1 MKNIQTFFLILFFTN
16 CYSQYIFE
24 KKQLPKK
31 ISLESFTEII
41 NAKDEVLDIQEV
53 ILKFETQQPRVKA
66 SIRKYFGYTN
76 DNYWAKVAIQNKTNQ
91 SLNYLLS
98 TATPMTNL
106 VELYVVDEHSKKIKK
121 IVNGAS
127 LSPSKRILD
136 SNDVLFD
143 LNIKPN
149 ANLFL
154 YIHYSTDGGVVAV
167 PIELYSYKNFYKNT
181 IHKKFIN
188 GVFYGLVIQFSLF
201 LFFLYFAMRGTKILT
216 LAFFILLSGLIAFT
230 LDGYFSIYFNQD
242 SGVFLNNIFLLIF
255 ILTGLLLGK
264 FGELSLKI
272 KTNNKKLFY
281 VFQIFYVLNISL
293 FPLQCIFKTYFALFL
308 ILSNLF
314 GFILFLLI
322 GFALLTSKNRNDKV
336 IIFFVLG
343 NITLFVGY
351 LIYSLKIYG
360 ILNSTTLI
368 ESSTKISIALTI
380 ILFTIR
386 EVIYLFRLRILKN
399 NLREKALNK
408 IQEIKDLKCYL
419 LSNVSHELRTPLNVI
434 MNLNRNILEKNI
446 DVSITKKCENI
457 QNSSENLLNSIND
470 ILDFSKIDKK
480 ELKLDNLAFNPLE
493 TLIRIKKTQEL
504 RVNEKGLKFNFYKS
518 DGFPNLVMGDE
529 VRFSQIINNLMNNAI
544 KFTSVGFVDFDI
556 QSKLMPNNKVRITV
570 SITDSGVGI
579 ENEKIDRIFDSF
591 SQNSI
596 DNKRAYGGVGLGLYI
611 VKSLIDMQGGVVE
624 VNSVLGKGTNFKI
637 SIDFDIAVQPQNQ
650 IVSDHPTVYDLGG
663 KSILVVEDN
672 KMNQMIISVITKKW
686 LNTNVIYVNNGQEAL
701 EAFAENHFDIVL
713 MDLQMPIMDGYEA
726 TIAIRNGEAGAHNS
740 NIPIIAV
747 TADVMETTKKRAK
760 EIGMNDYLSKP
771 IKKETLYDA
780 IKKLV

>member
-1 MKNIQTFFLILFFTN
+1 MKNIQTFLLMLFFTN
-16 CYSQYIFE
+16 CYSQYVFE
-24 KKQLPKK
+24 KKALPEKV
-31 ISLESFTEII
+31 SLESFTEII
-41 NAKDEVLDIQEV
+41 NAEDEVLDIQEV
-53 ILKFETQQPRVKA
+53 ILKFESQQPRVRA
-66 SIRKYFGYTN
+66 SIQKYFGYTN

-106 VELYVVDEHSKKIKK
+106 VELYVVDRDSKKIKK

-127 LSPSKRILD
+127 LNYSKRILA
-136 SNDVLFD
+136 SNEVIFD
-143 LNIKPN
+143 LSINPDT
-149 ANLFL
+149 NLDL
-154 YIHYSTDGGVVAV
+154 YVHYSTTGSVVAI
-167 PIELYSYKNFYKNT
+167 PMKLYSYESFYKNT

-201 LFFLYFAMRGTKILT
+201 LFFLYFAMRGAKIVT

-230 LDGYFSIYFNQD
+230 LDGYFSTYFKQD
-242 SGVFLNNIFLLIF
+242 SGVFLNNIFLLIL

-281 VFQIFYVLNISL
+281 VFQIFYVLNITL
-293 FPLQCIFKTYFALFL
+293 FPLQCIFKTHFALFL

-322 GFALLTSKNRNDKV
+322 GFALLTFKNRKDKI

-343 NITLFVGY
+343 NVSLFVGY

-360 ILNSTTLI
+360 ILDSTTLI

-399 NLREKALNK
+399 SLREKALSK
-408 IQEIKDLKCYL
+408 TQEIKDLKCYL
-419 LSNVSHELRTPLNVI
+419 LCNISHELRTPLNVI
-434 MNLNRNILEKNI
+434 MNLNRDILEKNI
-446 DVSITKKCENI
+446 DTSTNKKCENI

-470 ILDFSKIDKK
+470 ILDFSKIEKK
-480 ELKLDNLAFNPLE
+480 ELKLDNLAFNPLQ

-504 RVNEKGLKFNFYKS
+504 RVTEKGLKFNFS
-518 DGFPNLVMGDE
+518 ESEGFPNLVIGDE
-529 VRFSQIINNLMNNAI
+529 SRFSQIINNLMDNAI

-556 QSKLMPNNKVRITV
+556 KSKVIPNNKVRITV
-570 SITDSGVGI
+570 SITDSGIGI

-591 SQNSI
+591 SQKSI
-596 DNKRAYGGVGLGLYI
+596 DNKRAYGGIGLGLYI

-624 VNSVLGKGTNFKI
+624 VKSVLGKGTNFKI
-637 SIDFDIAVQPQNQ
+637 SIDFDIVVQSQME
-650 IVSDHPTVYDLGG
+650 IVAPVPTVYDLGG
-663 KSILVVEDN
+663 KSILVAEDN
-672 KMNQMIISVITKKW
+672 KMNQMIIDVITKKW
-686 LNTNVIYVNNGQEAL
+686 LNTKVLYVNNGQEAL
-701 EAFAENHFDIVL
+701 EAFETNHFDIVL

-726 TIAIRNGEAGAHNS
+726 TVAIRNGEAGAYNC

-747 TADVMETTKKRAK
+747 TADVMETTKNRVK

-771 IKKETLYDA
+771 IKKETLYKA
-780 IKKLV
+780 IKELV

>member
-1 MKNIQTFFLILFFTN
+1 MKNIQTFLLMLFFTN
-16 CYSQYIFE
+16 CYSQYVFE
-24 KKQLPKK
+24 KKALPEKV
-31 ISLESFTEII
+31 SLESFTEII
-41 NAKDEVLDIQEV
+41 NAEDEVLDIQEV
-53 ILKFETQQPRVKA
+53 ILKFESQQPRVRA
-66 SIRKYFGYTN
+66 SIQKYFGYTN

-106 VELYVVDEHSKKIKK
+106 VELYVVDRDSKKIKK

-127 LSPSKRILD
+127 LNYSKRILA
-136 SNDVLFD
+136 SNEVIFD
-143 LNIKPN
+143 LSINPDT
-149 ANLFL
+149 NLDL
-154 YIHYSTDGGVVAV
+154 YVHYSTTGSVVAI
-167 PIELYSYKNFYKNT
+167 PMKLYSYESFYKNT

-201 LFFLYFAMRGTKILT
+201 LFFLYFAMRGAKIVT

-230 LDGYFSIYFNQD
+230 LDGYFSTYFKQD
-242 SGVFLNNIFLLIF
+242 SGVFLNNIFLLIL

-281 VFQIFYVLNISL
+281 VFQIFYVLNITL
-293 FPLQCIFKTYFALFL
+293 FPLQCIFKTHFALFL

-322 GFALLTSKNRNDKV
+322 GFALLTFKNRKDKI

-343 NITLFVGY
+343 NVSLFVGY

-360 ILNSTTLI
+360 ILDSTTLI

-399 NLREKALNK
+399 SLREKALSK
-408 IQEIKDLKCYL
+408 TQEIKDLKCYL
-419 LSNVSHELRTPLNVI
+419 LCNISHELRTPLNVI
-434 MNLNRNILEKNI
+434 MNLNRDILEKNI
-446 DVSITKKCENI
+446 DTSTNKKCENI

-470 ILDFSKIDKK
+470 ILDFSKIEKK
-480 ELKLDNLAFNPLE
+480 ELKLDNLAFNPLQ

-504 RVNEKGLKFNFYKS
+504 RVTEKGLKFNFS
-518 DGFPNLVMGDE
+518 ESEGFPNLVIGDE
-529 VRFSQIINNLMNNAI
+529 SRFSQIINNLMDNAI

-556 QSKLMPNNKVRITV
+556 KSKVIPNNKVRITV
-570 SITDSGVGI
+570 SITDSGIGI

-591 SQNSI
+591 SQKSI
-596 DNKRAYGGVGLGLYI
+596 DNKRAYGGIGLGLYI

-624 VNSVLGKGTNFKI
+624 VKSVLGKGTNFKI
-637 SIDFDIAVQPQNQ
+637 SIDFDIVVQSQME
-650 IVSDHPTVYDLGG
+650 IVAPVPTVYDLGG
-663 KSILVVEDN
+663 KSILVAEDN
-672 KMNQMIISVITKKW
+672 KMNQMIIDVITKKW
-686 LNTNVIYVNNGQEAL
+686 LNTKVLYVNNGQEAL
-701 EAFAENHFDIVL
+701 EAFETNHFDIVL

-726 TIAIRNGEAGAHNS
+726 TVAIRNGEAGAHNC

-747 TADVMETTKKRAK
+747 TADVMETTKNRVK

-771 IKKETLYDA
+771 IKKETLYKA
-780 IKKLV
+780 IKELV

>member
-1 MKNIQTFFLILFFTN
+1 MKNIQTFLLMLFFTN
-16 CYSQYIFE
+16 CYSQYVFE
-24 KKQLPKK
+24 KKALPEKV
-31 ISLESFTEII
+31 SLESFTEII
-41 NAKDEVLDIQEV
+41 NAEDEVLDIQEV
-53 ILKFETQQPRVKA
+53 ILKFESQQPRVRA
-66 SIRKYFGYTN
+66 SIQKYFGYTN

-106 VELYVVDEHSKKIKK
+106 VELYVVDRDSKKIKK

-127 LSPSKRILD
+127 LNYSKRILA
-136 SNDVLFD
+136 SNEVIFD
-143 LNIKPN
+143 LSINPDT
-149 ANLFL
+149 NLDL
-154 YIHYSTDGGVVAV
+154 YVHYSTTGSVVAI
-167 PIELYSYKNFYKNT
+167 PMKLYSYESFYKNT

-201 LFFLYFAMRGTKILT
+201 LFFLYFAMRGAKIVT

-230 LDGYFSIYFNQD
+230 LDGYFSTYFKQD
-242 SGVFLNNIFLLIF
+242 SGVFLNNIFLLIL

-281 VFQIFYVLNISL
+281 VFQIFYVLNITL
-293 FPLQCIFKTYFALFL
+293 FPLQCIFKTHFALFL

-322 GFALLTSKNRNDKV
+322 GFALLTFKNRKDKI

-343 NITLFVGY
+343 NVSLFVGY

-360 ILNSTTLI
+360 ILDSTTLI

-399 NLREKALNK
+399 SLREKALSK
-408 IQEIKDLKCYL
+408 TQEIKDLKCYL
-419 LSNVSHELRTPLNVI
+419 LCNISHELRTPLNVI
-434 MNLNRNILEKNI
+434 MNLNRDILEKNI
-446 DVSITKKCENI
+446 DTSTNKKCENI

-470 ILDFSKIDKK
+470 ILDFSKIEKK
-480 ELKLDNLAFNPLE
+480 ELKLDNLAFNPLQ

-504 RVNEKGLKFNFYKS
+504 RVTEKGLKFNFS
-518 DGFPNLVMGDE
+518 ESEGFPNLVIGDE
-529 VRFSQIINNLMNNAI
+529 SRFSQIINNLMDNAI

-624 VNSVLGKGTNFKI
+624 VKSVLGKGTNFKI
-637 SIDFDIAVQPQNQ
+637 SIDFDIVVQSQME
-650 IVSDHPTVYDLGG
+650 IVAPVPTVYDLGG
-663 KSILVVEDN
+663 KSILVAEDN
-672 KMNQMIISVITKKW
+672 KMNQMIIDVITKKW
-686 LNTNVIYVNNGQEAL
+686 LNTKVLYVNNGQEAL
-701 EAFAENHFDIVL
+701 EAFETNHFDIVL

-726 TIAIRNGEAGAHNS
+726 TVAIRNGEAGAYNC

-747 TADVMETTKKRAK
+747 TADVMETTKNRVK

-771 IKKETLYDA
+771 IKKETLYKA
-780 IKKLV
+780 IKELV

>member
-1 MKNIQTFFLILFFTN
+1 MKNIQTFLLMLFFTN
-16 CYSQYIFE
+16 CYSQYVFE
-24 KKQLPKK
+24 KKALPEKV
-31 ISLESFTEII
+31 SLESFTEII
-41 NAKDEVLDIQEV
+41 NAEDEVLDIQEV
-53 ILKFETQQPRVKA
+53 ILKFESQQPRVRA
-66 SIRKYFGYTN
+66 SIQKYFGYTN

-106 VELYVVDEHSKKIKK
+106 VELYVVDRDSKKIKK

-127 LSPSKRILD
+127 LNYSKRILA
-136 SNDVLFD
+136 SNEVIFD
-143 LNIKPN
+143 LSINPDT
-149 ANLFL
+149 NLDL
-154 YIHYSTDGGVVAV
+154 YVHYSTTGSVVAI
-167 PIELYSYKNFYKNT
+167 PMKLYSYESFYKNT

-201 LFFLYFAMRGTKILT
+201 LFFLYFAMRGAKIVT

-230 LDGYFSIYFNQD
+230 LDGYFSTYFKQD
-242 SGVFLNNIFLLIF
+242 SGVFLNNIFLLIL

-281 VFQIFYVLNISL
+281 VFQIFYVLNITL
-293 FPLQCIFKTYFALFL
+293 FPLQCIFKTHFALFL

-322 GFALLTSKNRNDKV
+322 GFALLTFKNRKDKI

-343 NITLFVGY
+343 NVSLFVGY

-360 ILNSTTLI
+360 ILDSTTLI

-399 NLREKALNK
+399 SLREKALSK
-408 IQEIKDLKCYL
+408 TQEIKDLKCYL
-419 LSNVSHELRTPLNVI
+419 LCNISHELRTPLNVI
-434 MNLNRNILEKNI
+434 MNLNRDILEKNI
-446 DVSITKKCENI
+446 DTSTNKKCENI

-470 ILDFSKIDKK
+470 ILDFSKIEKK
-480 ELKLDNLAFNPLE
+480 ELKLDNLAFNPLQ

-504 RVNEKGLKFNFYKS
+504 RVTEKGLKFNFS
-518 DGFPNLVMGDE
+518 ESEGFPNLVIGDE
-529 VRFSQIINNLMNNAI
+529 SRFSQIINNLMDNAI

-556 QSKLMPNNKVRITV
+556 KSKVIPNNKVRITV
-570 SITDSGVGI
+570 SITDSGIGI

-591 SQNSI
+591 SQKSI
-596 DNKRAYGGVGLGLYI
+596 DNKRAYGGIGLGLYI

-624 VNSVLGKGTNFKI
+624 VKSVLGKGTNFKI
-637 SIDFDIAVQPQNQ
+637 SIDFDIVVQSQME
-650 IVSDHPTVYDLGG
+650 IVAPVPTVYDLGG
-663 KSILVVEDN
+663 KSILVAEDN
-672 KMNQMIISVITKKW
+672 KMNQMIIDVITKKW
-686 LNTNVIYVNNGQEAL
+686 LNTKVLYVNNGQEAF
-701 EAFAENHFDIVL
+701 ETNHFDIVL

-726 TIAIRNGEAGAHNS
+726 TVAIRNGEAGAYNC

-747 TADVMETTKKRAK
+747 TADVMETTKNRVK

-771 IKKETLYDA
+771 IKKETLYKA
-780 IKKLV
+780 IKELV

>member
-1 MKNIQTFFLILFFTN
+1 MKNIQTFLLMLFFTN
-16 CYSQYIFE
+16 CYSQYVFE
-24 KKQLPKK
+24 KKALPEKV
-31 ISLESFTEII
+31 SLESFTEII
-41 NAKDEVLDIQEV
+41 NAEDEVLDIQEV
-53 ILKFETQQPRVKA
+53 ILKFESQQPRVKA

-106 VELYVVDEHSKKIKK
+106 VELYIVDRDSKKIIK

-127 LSPSKRILD
+127 LSPSKRNFD
-136 SNDVLFD
+136 SNNVLFD
-143 LNIKPN
+143 LSINPN
-149 ANLFL
+149 ANLSL

-167 PIELYSYKNFYKNT
+167 PMELYSYKNFYKNT

-201 LFFLYFAMRGTKILT
+201 LFFLYFAMRGAKIVT

-230 LDGYFSIYFNQD
+230 LDGYFSTYFKQD
-242 SGVFLNNIFLLIF
+242 SGVFLNNIFLLIL

-272 KTNNKKLFY
+272 KTDNKKLFY

-293 FPLQCIFKTYFALFL
+293 FPLQCIFKTHFALFL

-322 GFALLTSKNRNDKV
+322 GFALLTFKNRKDKI

-343 NITLFVGY
+343 NISLFVGY

-360 ILNSTTLI
+360 ILDSTTLI

-399 NLREKALNK
+399 NLREKALSK
-408 IQEIKDLKCYL
+408 AQEIKDLKCYL
-419 LSNVSHELRTPLNVI
+419 LCNISHELRTPLNVI
-434 MNLNRNILEKNI
+434 MNLNRDILEKNI
-446 DVSITKKCENI
+446 DTSINKKCENI

-470 ILDFSKIDKK
+470 ILDFSKIEKK
-480 ELKLDNLAFNPLE
+480 ELKLDNLAFNPLQ
-493 TLIRIKKTQEL
+493 TLIRIKKTQEQ
-504 RVNEKGLKFNFYKS
+504 RVAEKGLKFNFS
-518 DGFPNLVMGDE
+518 ESEGFPNLVIGDE
-529 VRFSQIINNLMNNAI
+529 SRFSQIINNLMDNAI

-556 QSKLMPNNKVRITV
+556 KSKVIPNNKVRLTV

-596 DNKRAYGGVGLGLYI
+596 DNKRTYGGIGLGLYI

-624 VNSVLGKGTNFKI
+624 VKSVLGKGTNFKI
-637 SIDFDIAVQPQNQ
+637 SIDFDIVVQSQMEIVAAVPA
-650 IVSDHPTVYDLGG
+650 VYDLGG

-672 KMNQMIISVITKKW
+672 KMNQMIIDVITKKW
-686 LNTNVIYVNNGQEAL
+686 LNTKVLYVNNGQEAL
-701 EAFAENHFDIVL
+701 EAFETNHFDIVL

-726 TIAIRNGEAGAHNS
+726 TIAIRNGEAGAHNC

-747 TADVMETTKKRAK
+747 TADVMETTKNRVK

-771 IKKETLYDA
+771 IKKETLYNA
-780 IKKLV
+780 IKELV

>member
-1 MKNIQTFFLILFFTN
+1 MKNIQTFLLILFFTN
-16 CYSQYIFE
+16 CYSQYVFE
-24 KKQLPKK
+24 KKALPEKV
-31 ISLESFTEII
+31 SLESFTEII
-41 NAKDEVLDIQEV
+41 NAEDEVLDIQEV
-53 ILKFETQQPRVKA
+53 ILKFESQQPRVRA

-106 VELYVVDEHSKKIKK
+106 VELYVVDRDSKKIKK

-127 LSPSKRILD
+127 LNYSKRILA
-136 SNDVLFD
+136 SNEVLFD
-143 LNIKPN
+143 LSINPDT
-149 ANLFL
+149 NLDL
-154 YIHYSTDGGVVAV
+154 YVHYSTTGGVVAI
-167 PIELYSYKNFYKNT
+167 PMKLYSYESFYKNT

-201 LFFLYFAMRGTKILT
+201 LFFLYFAMRRAKIVT

-230 LDGYFSIYFNQD
+230 LDGYFSTYFKQD
-242 SGVFLNNIFLLIF
+242 SGVFLNNIFLLIL
-255 ILTGLLLGK
+255 ILTGLSLGK

-293 FPLQCIFKTYFALFL
+293 FPLQCIFKTHFALFL

-322 GFALLTSKNRNDKV
+322 GFALLTFKNRKDKI

-343 NITLFVGY
+343 NISLFVGY

-360 ILNSTTLI
+360 ILDSTTLI

-399 NLREKALNK
+399 SLREKALSK
-408 IQEIKDLKCYL
+408 TQEIKDLKCYL
-419 LSNVSHELRTPLNVI
+419 LCNISHELRTPLNVI
-434 MNLNRNILEKNI
+434 MNLNRDILEKNI
-446 DVSITKKCENI
+446 DTSINKKCENI
-457 QNSSENLLNSIND
+457 QYSSENLLNSIND
-470 ILDFSKIDKK
+470 ILDFSKIEKK
-480 ELKLDNLAFNPLE
+480 ELKLDNLAFNPLQ

-504 RVNEKGLKFNFYKS
+504 RVTEKGLKFNFS
-518 DGFPNLVMGDE
+518 ESEGFPNLVIGDE
-529 VRFSQIINNLMNNAI
+529 SRFSQIINNLMDNAI

-556 QSKLMPNNKVRITV
+556 KSKVIPNNKFRITV
-570 SITDSGVGI
+570 SITDSGIGI

-591 SQNSI
+591 SQKSI
-596 DNKRAYGGVGLGLYI
+596 DNKRAYGGIGLGLYI

-624 VNSVLGKGTNFKI
+624 VKSVLSKGTNFKI
-637 SIDFDIAVQPQNQ
+637 SIDFDIVVQSQMEIVAAVPA
-650 IVSDHPTVYDLGG
+650 VYDLGG

-672 KMNQMIISVITKKW
+672 KMNQMIIDVITKKW
-686 LNTNVIYVNNGQEAL
+686 LNTKVLYVNNGQEAL
-701 EAFAENHFDIVL
+701 EAFETNHFDIVL
-713 MDLQMPIMDGYEA
+713 MDLQMPVMDGYET
-726 TIAIRNGEAGAHNS
+726 TIAIRNGEAGANNC

-747 TADVMETTKKRAK
+747 TADVMETTKNRVK

-771 IKKETLYDA
+771 IKKETLYKA
-780 IKKLV
+780 IKELV

>member
-1 MKNIQTFFLILFFTN
+1 MKNIQTFLLMLFFTN
-16 CYSQYIFE
+16 CYSQYVFE
-24 KKQLPKK
+24 KKALPEKV
-31 ISLESFTEII
+31 SLESFTEII
-41 NAKDEVLDIQEV
+41 NAEDEVLDIQEV
-53 ILKFETQQPRVKA
+53 ILKFESQQPRVRA
-66 SIRKYFGYTN
+66 SIQKYFGYTN

-91 SLNYLLS
+91 SLKYLLS

-106 VELYVVDEHSKKIKK
+106 VELYVVDRDSKKIKK

-127 LSPSKRILD
+127 LNYSKRILA
-136 SNDVLFD
+136 SNEVLFD
-143 LNIKPN
+143 LSINPDT
-149 ANLFL
+149 NLDL
-154 YIHYSTDGGVVAV
+154 YVHYCTTGGVVAI
-167 PIELYSYKNFYKNT
+167 PMKLYSYESFYKNT

-201 LFFLYFAMRGTKILT
+201 LFFLYFAMRGAKIVT

-230 LDGYFSIYFNQD
+230 LDGYFSTYFKQD
-242 SGVFLNNIFLLIF
+242 SGVFLNNIFLLIL

-281 VFQIFYVLNISL
+281 VFQIFYVLNVTL
-293 FPLQCIFKTYFALFL
+293 FPLQCIFKTHFALFL

-322 GFALLTSKNRNDKV
+322 GFALLTFKNRKDKI

-343 NITLFVGY
+343 NVSLFVGY

-360 ILNSTTLI
+360 ILDSTTLI

-399 NLREKALNK
+399 SLREKALSK
-408 IQEIKDLKCYL
+408 TQEIKDLKCYL
-419 LSNVSHELRTPLNVI
+419 LCNISHELRTPLNVI
-434 MNLNRNILEKNI
+434 MNLNRDILEKNI
-446 DVSITKKCENI
+446 DTSINKKCENI

-470 ILDFSKIDKK
+470 ILDFSKIEKK
-480 ELKLDNLAFNPLE
+480 ELKLENLAFNPLK

-504 RVNEKGLKFNFYKS
+504 RVTEKGLKFNFS
-518 DGFPNLVMGDE
+518 ESEGFPNLVIGDE
-529 VRFSQIINNLMNNAI
+529 SRFSQIINNLMDNAI

-556 QSKLMPNNKVRITV
+556 KSKVVPNNKVRITV
-570 SITDSGVGI
+570 SITDSGIGI

-591 SQNSI
+591 SQKSI
-596 DNKRAYGGVGLGLYI
+596 DNKRAYGGIGLGLYI

-624 VNSVLGKGTNFKI
+624 VKSVLGKGTNFKI
-637 SIDFDIAVQPQNQ
+637 SIDFDIVVQSQME
-650 IVSDHPTVYDLGG
+650 IVAPVPAVYDLGG
-663 KSILVVEDN
+663 KSILVAEDN
-672 KMNQMIISVITKKW
+672 KMNQMIIDVITKKW
-686 LNTNVIYVNNGQEAL
+686 LNTKVLYVNNGQEAL
-701 EAFAENHFDIVL
+701 EAFETNHFDIVL

-726 TIAIRNGEAGAHNS
+726 TVAIRNGEAGAHNC

-747 TADVMETTKKRAK
+747 TAGVMETTKNRVK

-771 IKKETLYDA
+771 IKKETLYKA
-780 IKKLV
+780 IKELV

>member
-1 MKNIQTFFLILFFTN
+1 MKNIQTFLLMLFFTN
-16 CYSQYIFE
+16 CYSQYVFE
-24 KKQLPKK
+24 KKALPEKV
-31 ISLESFTEII
+31 SLESFTEII
-41 NAKDEVLDIQEV
+41 NAEDEVLDIQEV
-53 ILKFETQQPRVKA
+53 ILKFESQQPRVRA
-66 SIRKYFGYTN
+66 SIQKYFGYTN

-106 VELYVVDEHSKKIKK
+106 VELYVVDRDSKKIKK

-127 LSPSKRILD
+127 LNYSKRILA
-136 SNDVLFD
+136 SNEVIFD
-143 LNIKPN
+143 LSINPDT
-149 ANLFL
+149 NLDL
-154 YIHYSTDGGVVAV
+154 YVHYSTTGSVVAI
-167 PIELYSYKNFYKNT
+167 PMKLYSYESFYKNT

-201 LFFLYFAMRGTKILT
+201 LFFLYFAMRGAKIVT

-230 LDGYFSIYFNQD
+230 LDGYFSTYFKQD
-242 SGVFLNNIFLLIF
+242 SGVFLNNIFLLIL

-281 VFQIFYVLNISL
+281 VFQIFYVLNITL
-293 FPLQCIFKTYFALFL
+293 FPLQCIFKTHFALFL

-322 GFALLTSKNRNDKV
+322 GFALLTFKNRKDKI

-343 NITLFVGY
+343 NVSLFVGY

-360 ILNSTTLI
+360 ILDSTTLI

-399 NLREKALNK
+399 SLREKALSK
-408 IQEIKDLKCYL
+408 TQEIKDLKCYL
-419 LSNVSHELRTPLNVI
+419 LCNISHELRTPLNVI
-434 MNLNRNILEKNI
+434 MNLNRDILEKNI
-446 DVSITKKCENI
+446 DTSTNKKCENI

-470 ILDFSKIDKK
+470 ILDFSKIEKK
-480 ELKLDNLAFNPLE
+480 ELKLDNLAFNPLQ

-504 RVNEKGLKFNFYKS
+504 RVTEKGLKFNFS
-518 DGFPNLVMGDE
+518 ESEGFPNLVIGDE
-529 VRFSQIINNLMNNAI
+529 SRFSQIINNLMDNAI

-556 QSKLMPNNKVRITV
+556 KSKVIPNNKVRITV
-570 SITDSGVGI
+570 SITDSGIGI

-596 DNKRAYGGVGLGLYI
+596 DNKRAYGGIGLGLYI

-624 VNSVLGKGTNFKI
+624 VKSVLGKGTNFKI
-637 SIDFDIAVQPQNQ
+637 SIDFDIVVQSQME
-650 IVSDHPTVYDLGG
+650 IVAPVPTVYDLGG
-663 KSILVVEDN
+663 KSILVAEDN
-672 KMNQMIISVITKKW
+672 KMNQMIIDVITKKW
-686 LNTNVIYVNNGQEAL
+686 LNTKVLYVNNGQEAL
-701 EAFAENHFDIVL
+701 EAFETNHFDIVL

-726 TIAIRNGEAGAHNS
+726 TVAIRNGEAGAYNC

-747 TADVMETTKKRAK
+747 TADVMETTKNRVK

-771 IKKETLYDA
+771 IKKETLYKA
-780 IKKLV
+780 IKELV

>member
-1 MKNIQTFFLILFFTN
+1 MKNIQTFLLMLFFTN

-24 KKQLPKK
+24 NKQLPGK

-106 VELYVVDEHSKKIKK
+106 VELYVVDRDSKKIIK

-127 LSPSKRILD
+127 LSPSKRNFD
-136 SNDVLFD
+136 SNNVLFD
-143 LNIKPN
+143 LNINPN
-149 ANLFL
+149 ANLSL

-167 PIELYSYKNFYKNT
+167 PIELYSYKNFYKNS

-230 LDGYFSIYFNQD
+230 LDGYFSTYFKQD
-242 SGVFLNNIFLLIF
+242 SGVFLNNIFLLIL

-272 KTNNKKLFY
+272 KDNNKKLFY

-293 FPLQCIFKTYFALFL
+293 FPLQCIFKTHFALFL

-322 GFALLTSKNRNDKV
+322 GFALLTFKNKKDNI

-343 NITLFVGY
+343 NISLFVGY

-399 NLREKALNK
+399 NLREKALIK
-408 IQEIKDLKCYL
+408 MQEIKDLKCYL
-419 LSNVSHELRTPLNVI
+419 LCNISHELRTPLNVI
-434 MNLNRNILEKNI
+434 MNLNRDILEKNI

-480 ELKLDNLAFNPLE
+480 ELKLDNLAFDPLQ

-504 RVNEKGLKFNFYKS
+504 RVKEKGLKFNFYKS

-544 KFTSVGFVDFDI
+544 KFTSEGFVDFDI
-556 QSKLMPNNKVRITV
+556 QSKVIPNDKVRITV

-579 ENEKIDRIFDSF
+579 ENEKMDKIFDSF
-591 SQNSI
+591 SQNTI
-596 DNKRAYGGVGLGLYI
+596 DNKRAYGGIGLGLYI
-611 VKSLIDMQGGVVE
+611 VKSLVDIHGGAVE
-624 VNSVLGKGTNFKI
+624 VDSVLGKGTNFKI
-637 SIDFDIAVQPQNQ
+637 SIDFDIVVQPQNQ

-672 KMNQMIISVITKKW
+672 KMNQMIISVVTKKW
-686 LNTNVIYVNNGQEAL
+686 LNTKVIYVDNGQEAL
-701 EAFAENHFDIVL
+701 EAFTKNHFDIVL

-747 TADVMETTKKRAK
+747 TADVMETTKRRVK
-760 EIGMNDYLSKP
+760 EIGMNNYLSKP
-771 IKKETLYDA
+771 IKKETLYEA
-780 IKKLV
+780 IKELV